1 MSESMLQR
9 EFKERDV
16 QRMRNIITKDYT
28 AKTTTQIGYSK
39 AQINHKEGDIWEENG
54 KKWTIKNGIKQ
65 TVTRFDKLKEAIN
78 LPLSCPKCGKA
89 MKNHNLNKKMWSIH
103 KMCFDCVVI
112 METEL
117 KRTGQ
122 FEEYARNLTTRG
134 VRSYIN
140 ELEEV
145 ILEIALEETNEGFV
159 TEDGDI
165 EKWAGKGIDKQK
177 LTTEIQEYIQ
187 KLKEHIGD

>member
-39 AQINHKEGDIWEENG
+39 TQINHKEGDMWEEDG
-54 KKWTIKNGIKQ
+54 KKWTIKNGLKQ
-65 TVTRFDKLKEAIN
+65 TITRFDKLKESIN

-103 KMCFDCVVI
+103 KMCFDCIVVV
-112 METEL
+112 ETEL

-134 VRSYIN
+134 IKSYIN

-145 ILEIALEETNEGFV
+145 ILEIALEETNESFV

-177 LTTEIQEYIQ
+177 ITTEIQEYIQ

>member
-1 MSESMLQR
+1 MSDSMLQR
-9 EFKERDV
+9 EFRERDV

-39 AQINHKEGDIWEENG
+39 AQIDHKEGDIWEENG
-54 KKWTIKNGIKQ
+54 KQWTIKNGVKQ
-65 TVTRFDKLKEAIN
+65 TVTRLDKLKSSIY
-78 LPLSCPKCGKA
+78 LPLTCPKCGNA

-103 KMCFDCVVI
+103 KMCFDCVAIV
-112 METEL
+112 ETEL

-122 FEEYARNLTTRG
+122 YEDYVRSLTTRG
-134 VRSYIN
+134 VKAYIKD
-140 ELEEV
+140 LEEV

-187 KLKEHIGD
+187 KLKEHIGN